1 MSADSGGRRHRPG
14 GTAALGA
21 AAGLRWASVNA
32 EMNTDPHQIRTQVD
46 AVLADLP
53 SFEDD
58 AVSDIDAVGRRLEEA
73 HQILVDALESV
84 EKG

>member
-1 MSADSGGRRHRPG
+1 
-14 GTAALGA
+14 
-21 AAGLRWASVNA
+21 
-32 EMNTDPHQIRTQVD
+32 MNTDPQQIRARVD

-53 SFEDD
+53 DVDPEASENADMT
-58 AVSDIDAVGRRLEEA
+58 DIDDVGRRLEEA

>member
-1 MSADSGGRRHRPG
+1 MNAD
-14 GTAALGA
+14 
-21 AAGLRWASVNA
+21 
-32 EMNTDPHQIRTQVD
+32 MNTDPNAIRARVD

-53 SFEDD
+53 RVGPHAAEESGSVTIDD
-58 AVSDIDAVGRRLEEA
+58 TEAIDAAGRRIEEA

>member
-1 MSADSGGRRHRPG
+1 MS
-14 GTAALGA
+14 
-21 AAGLRWASVNA
+21 
-32 EMNTDPHQIRTQVD
+32 TDPQQIRARVD

-53 SFEDD
+53 RVDPE
-58 AVSDIDAVGRRLEEA
+58 VSEVADVTDIDDVGRRLEEA

>member
-1 MSADSGGRRHRPG
+1 
-14 GTAALGA
+14 
-21 AAGLRWASVNA
+21 VNA
-32 EMNTDPHQIRTQVD
+32 DMNTHPQAIRAQVD

-53 SFEDD
+53 HVDPAAAEDV
-58 AVSDIDAVGRRLEEA
+58 ADIDNLGRRLEEA

>member
-1 MSADSGGRRHRPG
+1 M
-14 GTAALGA
+14 
-21 AAGLRWASVNA
+21 NA
-32 EMNTDPHQIRTQVD
+32 EMNTDPHQIKAQVE

-53 SFEDD
+53 HFGRHPMDSEAAEAAD
-58 AVSDIDAVGRRLEEA
+58 AAAATDIDAVGRRLEEA

>member
-1 MSADSGGRRHRPG
+1 MI
-14 GTAALGA
+14 
-21 AAGLRWASVNA
+21 A
-32 EMNTDPHQIRTQVD
+32 EMNTDPQQIRARVD

-53 SFEDD
+53 RIDAEASEDAD
-58 AVSDIDAVGRRLEEA
+58 VTDIDAVGRRLEEA

>member
-1 MSADSGGRRHRPG
+1 
-14 GTAALGA
+14 
-21 AAGLRWASVNA
+21 
-32 EMNTDPHQIRTQVD
+32 MNTDPHVIRAQVD

-53 SFEDD
+53 PIGTPGND
-58 AVSDIDAVGRRLEEA
+58 AAASDGADVGDEIGADGEADIETINAVGRRLEEA

>member
-1 MSADSGGRRHRPG
+1 M
-14 GTAALGA
+14 T
-21 AAGLRWASVNA
+21 
-32 EMNTDPHQIRTQVD
+32 TDPQQIRAQVD

-53 SFEDD
+53 LLDLDFQASTATEV
-58 AVSDIDAVGRRLEEA
+58 ADIDAVGRRLEEA